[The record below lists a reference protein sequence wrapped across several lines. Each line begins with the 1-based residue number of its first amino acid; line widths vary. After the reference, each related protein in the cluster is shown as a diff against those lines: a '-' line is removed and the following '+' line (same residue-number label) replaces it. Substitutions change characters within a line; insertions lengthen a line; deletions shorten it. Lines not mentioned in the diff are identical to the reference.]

1 MGKKKETA
9 IQKTTYGSLALALF
23 SYVLLSGIL
32 LAIPFDVK
40 TPYSSISIILTA
52 NPWASLIRN
61 LHFWSA
67 QLFFI
72 FSLIHLYDHF
82 HYKEKIG
89 LRKGLGFRLSLGVLI
104 IFLAML
110 TGFLLKGDADSQQAR
125 QILQSLTGRIPL
137 IGDALAFS
145 LLGKANSYQLI
156 YVHHIATFTI
166 FISIIIVEHSRKF
179 WPKAGDFILTF
190 FVLLGLSWFFSAPL
204 HDGMNPSVKGPW
216 YFVGFQE
223 ILHWL
228 SHPEWSLLLILLLLI
243 LIYIVNSEKNKAA
256 FISKRILLILTA
268 SYFVLT
274 LIGLFFR
281 GENWQWIQPGNS
293 NYTYSVLNNFKSE
306 SVNFNPDFT
315 KETILNTPLILGR
328 KESCLL
334 CHNKVHGF
342 VDAHKPEIIGCFSC
356 HGGNPFATI
365 KAQAHKNMIRIPGNL
380 VTAAQSCGTTQCH
393 PDISERVPSGLMSS
407 LSGMISVDR
416 FVFGEQK
423 DPDILTGVHHLGNSA
438 ADEHLKN
445 LCVRCHLGNPKD
457 TYGPVNEKSRGGG
470 CLACHLN
477 YSAKA
482 NKNLTKHQK
491 NPSDTTYLTLHPSIS
506 LQVTDNHC
514 FGCHSRSGR
523 ISTNYEGWH
532 ETAMKAGQIPDSS
545 NYRLVEDSR
554 VFKKEPDDI
563 HHKLGMECID
573 CHHSYELM
581 GDGNQYTHEEDQ
593 QDVQCRDCHFNGKPL
608 TTKADD
614 LDNESAVIAA
624 LRFGSIS
631 GKRFLT
637 THKHK
642 HVLINTFIK
651 HDSAFL
657 ITKTSKKQF
666 VLKAP
671 AKVCSR
677 NNAHHDLSCS
687 SCHSAWAPS
696 CIGCHNTYDPN
707 EPGYDMI
714 KNQNKKGSW
723 VEYTGSFDAKLPALG
738 IRKTKNGH
746 EIIPVIPGMVLT
758 IDKASFTKQA
768 HDSLIFR
775 RLFAPAAPHTTSAK
789 GRSCKSCHNNPVAL
803 GFGEGKLH
811 YQIKSGKGKWTFE
824 SMYQNNPHD
833 GLPEDAWT
841 GFLQNR
847 KGMVS
852 TRRNVVPFDVAEQ
865 KKILTVGACLTCH
878 TENSQVMKESLKH
891 FTKVMHHRNKACIL
905 PDWPAN
911 KK

>member
-1 MGKKKETA
+1 MRNKHKD
-9 IQKTTYGSLALALF
+9 IQKTTYGTLGLALF

-40 TPYSSISIILTA
+40 TPYSSISIMLVTS
-52 NPWASLIRN
+52 PWASFIRN

-67 QLFFI
+67 QLFLV

-89 LRKGLGFRLSLGVLI
+89 LRKGMAIRLSLGVLI

-125 QILQSLTGRIPL
+125 QILQSLTERIPL
-137 IGDALAFS
+137 IGKALAFS
-145 LLGKANSYQLI
+145 LLGKAESYQLI
-156 YVHHIATFTI
+156 YVHHIATFSI
-166 FISIIIVEHSRKF
+166 FISIIIIEHSRKF

-190 FVLLGLSWFFSAPL
+190 FILLGLSWFFSAPL

-256 FISKRILLILTA
+256 FISKRSLLILTA
-268 SYFVLT
+268 FYFVLT

-306 SVNFNPDFT
+306 SVNLNPDFT
-315 KETILNTPLILGR
+315 EETILNTPLILGR

-334 CHNKVHGF
+334 CHNQVHGF
-342 VDAHKPEIIGCFSC
+342 MDAHKPEVIGCFSC

-365 KAQAHKNMIRIPGNL
+365 KAQAHKNMIRIPGNMA
-380 VTAAQSCGTTQCH
+380 TAAQSCGTTQCH
-393 PDISERVPSGLMSS
+393 PDISQRLPSSLMST

-423 DPDILTGVHHLGNSA
+423 NPDLLTDVHHLGNSA
-438 ADEHLKN
+438 SDEHLKN

-477 YSAKA
+477 YGSQAEKA
-482 NKNLTKHQK
+482 LAKHQQK
-491 NPSDTTYLTLHPSIS
+491 KSDTSYLNLHPNIS
-506 LQVTDNHC
+506 LQVNDRHC

-532 ETAMKAGQIPDSS
+532 ETTLQAKQKPDSS
-545 NYRLVEDSR
+545 TYRLIEDSR
-554 VFKKEPDDI
+554 VFKKEPEDI
-563 HHKLGMECID
+563 HHKLGLECID

-581 GDGNQYTHEEDQ
+581 GDRKHYAHEEDQ

-608 TTKADD
+608 TTKAED
-614 LDNESAVIAA
+614 LDNESAVIAS
-624 LRFGSIS
+624 LRFGSIT
-631 GKRFLT
+631 GKQFLT
-637 THKHK
+637 THKHR
-642 HVLINTFIK
+642 HALINTYVK

-657 ITKTSKKQF
+657 ITKNNKKLF

-671 AKVCSR
+671 AKIC
-677 NNAHHDLSCS
+677 NDDKAHQNLSCS

-696 CIGCHNTYDPN
+696 CIGCHNAYDPN

-714 KNQNKKGSW
+714 KNRGKKGSW
-723 VEYTGSFDAKLPALG
+723 IEYTGRFDAKLPALG
-738 IRKTKNGH
+738 LKKTKRGNK
-746 EIIPVIPGMVLT
+746 IIPVIPGMVLT
-758 IDKASFTKQA
+758 IDKASYTKQA
-768 HDSLIFR
+768 HDSLLFR
-775 RLFAPAAPHTTSAK
+775 RLYAPTAPHTTSAK

-803 GFGEGKLH
+803 GFGEGKLY
-811 YQIKSGKGKWTFE
+811 YQVENGKGKWTFE
-824 SMYQNNPHD
+824 PLFENNPHD
-833 GLPEDAWT
+833 SLPEDAWT
-841 GFLQNR
+841 GFLKNR

-852 TRRNVVPFDVAEQ
+852 TRNNVFPFNVAEQ
-865 KKILTVGACLTCH
+865 KKILTVGTCLTCH
-878 TENSQVMKESLKH
+878 KENSTVMKESLKN
-891 FTKVMHHRNKACIL
+891 FTKLIHHRSQACIL
-905 PDWPAN
+905 PNWP
-911 KK
+911 